1 MIRASGLSATANFL
15 MSWRRRVLSVL
26 LAVLLA
32 FCFAPTSA
40 YADRGA
46 ENFVQRGADEAL
58 ASLNNRSLNLEA
70 RQEAFGQLL
79 ARFADL
85 PRISRFVLGR
95 YARSFTPVQIA
106 AFEVKFRQYAIAV
119 YAAQLDQFRGQS
131 IRVIGSVDPRPNDS
145 IVTSQLARRA
155 GPPLIVRWRVK
166 RDPIN
171 NQYRVVDAEL
181 GGVFLAIQQ
190 RSDFEAFLETASG
203 RPEALI
209 ERLTH
214 STGML
219 WQQAEARE
227 KSSKR

>member
-1 MIRASGLSATANFL
+1 MIGVSRTRSASNCLIF
-15 MSWRRRVLSVL
+15 WRRWVLGSLLVL
-26 LAVLLA
+26 CLAPA
-32 FCFAPTSA
+32 WA

-58 ASLNNRSLNLEA
+58 ASLNNRSLSLEA

-79 ARFADL
+79 GRFADL

-106 AFEVKFRQYAIAV
+106 AFENKFRQYAIAV

-145 IVTSQLARRA
+145 VVTSQIARRA
-155 GPPLIVRWRVK
+155 GPPLTVRWRVR
-166 RDPIN
+166 RDGN

-190 RSDFEAFLETASG
+190 RSDFEAFLETVSG

-209 ERLTH
+209 DRLDH

-219 WQQAEARE
+219 WQQAQARD
-227 KSSKR
+227 KSSKSGG